1 MKRFYGDVNVDQ
13 VANGFAVRLDG
24 RAIKTAAGNPQIVPV
39 RGLAD
44 ALAAEW
50 DAQGDELDLTLFR
63 FRDLAD
69 YAIDIIAAERP
80 VALDKLLAFAE
91 TDTLCYRADPD
102 EALYRRQQEIWEPLL
117 TGLETREDIRLDRI
131 SGVMHRPQPAETLEK
146 LRGRLDALDDFT
158 LAGLHNVTSLAA
170 SLVIGMSA
178 LQDGN
183 NPDMLWS
190 AANLEEMWQAELW
203 GQDEE
208 ALDRLK
214 KRRTEFSN
222 GFDFIR
228 LAAR

>member
-1 MKRFYGDVNVDQ
+1 MKRFYGNVTVDQ

-24 RAIKTAAGNPQIVPV
+24 RAIKTAAGNPQIVPG

-69 YAIDIIAAERP
+69 YAIDIIATERP

-146 LRGRLDALDDFT
+146 LHGRLDALDDFT

-178 LQDGN
+178 LQDGKD
-183 NPDMLWS
+183 PEMLWS
-190 AANLEEMWQAELW
+190 AANLEEKWQAELW

-214 KRRTEFSN
+214 KRRTEFGN

-228 LAAR
+228 LAAL